1 MTQNQKTGAEA
12 NKYGREMAVKI
23 MSALGSKPIDK
34 NTNECILNGK
44 RVVIK
49 CSRKCTRCVGV
60 SYKMLERLNQVIGA
74 FETDDNIY
82 DLYQLKP
89 QIFKENMR
97 ETRSKGP
104 SAGRVGLVIQKV
116 FEEEGKF
123 LQTVKIRK

>member
-12 NKYGREMAVKI
+12 NKYGRETAVKI
-23 MSALGSKPIDK
+23 MNVLGSKPINK

-44 RVVIK
+44 RVAIK
-49 CSRKCTRCVGV
+49 CSRKYTRCIGV

-74 FETDDNIY
+74 FEIDERNY
-82 DLYQLKP
+82 DLYQLSP
-89 QIFKENMR
+89 DNFSENMR

-104 SAGRVGLVIQKV
+104 AAGKVGLVIQKV

-123 LQTVKIRK
+123 LQTVNIG

>member
-12 NKYGREMAVKI
+12 NKYGRETAVKI
-23 MSALGSKPIDK
+23 MNALGSKAIDK

-60 SYKMLERLNQVIGA
+60 SYKMLERLNQVVGA

-82 DLYQLKP
+82 DLYQLSYE
-89 QIFKENMR
+89 IFSKNMR

-104 SAGRVGLVIQKV
+104 AAGKVGLVIQKV
-116 FEEEGKF
+116 FEEEGKY
-123 LQTVKIRK
+123 LQTVKLG

>member
-12 NKYGREMAVKI
+12 NKYGRETAVKL
-23 MSALGSKPIDK
+23 MNALGSKPIDK

-49 CSRKCTRCVGV
+49 CSRKYTRCVGV

-82 DLYQLKP
+82 DLYQLRP
-89 QIFKENMR
+89 QIFNENMR
-97 ETRSKGP
+97 KTRSKGP
-104 SAGRVGLVIQKV
+104 SAGRVGLVVQKV